1 MSLSNHNRVL
11 KTGGHGHDVRPFSME
26 SVDISGDAIRSA
38 QGTDKGSGRQQ
49 IEEDA
54 YRKGLTDG
62 VHTGRL
68 QILGDIHNELKI
80 LRSFIEG
87 IEKARVEIYENIE
100 ADVVEMALAIAK
112 KIIYEAAER
121 ERGIVVAAAQESI
134 RKASDREMIR
144 IKINPVD
151 HEILNKRK
159 TELLHCFDGIKSIL
173 FEEDDSI
180 QPGGCLI
187 ETNQGD
193 IDARLESQV
202 RVIEGDIR
210 KVTDSRR
217 QG

>member
-11 KTGGHGHDVRPFSME
+11 KTGDHGHDVRPFSME
-26 SVDISGDAIRSA
+26 SVDIPGNGNRSA
-38 QGTDKGSGRQQ
+38 QGTDKDSGPQ
-49 IEEDA
+49 IGENA
-54 YRKGLTDG
+54 YQKGLTDG
-62 VHTGRL
+62 IHTGRL
-68 QILGDIHNELKI
+68 QILGDIQTELKI
-80 LRSFIEG
+80 LRSVIEG
-87 IEKARVEIYENIE
+87 IEKARAEIYEKIE
-100 ADVVEMALAIAK
+100 TDVVEMALAIAK

-134 RKASDREMIR
+134 RKASDREMIK

-151 HEILNKRK
+151 HGILNQKK
-159 TELLHCFDGIKSIL
+159 SELLHCFDGIRSIL

-210 KVTDSRR
+210 KVTDSSR

>member
-1 MSLSNHNRVL
+1 MSLSNHNRIL
-11 KTGGHGHDVRPFSME
+11 KTGDHGHDVRSFSME
-26 SVDISGDAIRSA
+26 SVDIPGNGHCSAEGMDKDSG
-38 QGTDKGSGRQQ
+38 QQ
-49 IEEDA
+49 IAEDA
-54 YRKGLTDG
+54 YQKGFADG
-62 VHTGRL
+62 VPAGRL
-68 QILGDIHNELKI
+68 QILGDIQGELKV
-80 LRSFIEG
+80 LRSIIEG
-87 IEKARVEIYENIE
+87 IEKARAEIYEKIE

-112 KIIYEAAER
+112 KIIYETAER
-121 ERGIVVAAAQESI
+121 ERGVVVAAAKESI

-151 HEILNKRK
+151 HESLKQK
-159 TELLHCFDGIKSIL
+159 KSELLHCFDGIRSIL

-193 IDARLESQV
+193 IDARLESQI

-210 KVTDSRR
+210 KVTDSSR